1 MCCREKNRMI
11 FVSRCTCIIT
21 LVFISGSTT
30 ITPNIMTNFI
40 NNRDLDSHII
50 IIELQL
56 RGVICTTRKNVY
68 TLKHVQLQNIGL
80 VMKCIP
86 ALNN

>member
-1 MCCREKNRMI
+1 MFQDVLILLHWYLSLGLQQE
-11 FVSRCTCIIT
+11 T
-21 LVFISGSTT
+21 L
-30 ITPNIMTNFI
+30 NIMTNVI

>member
-1 MCCREKNRMI
+1 
-11 FVSRCTCIIT
+11 
-21 LVFISGSTT
+21 
-30 ITPNIMTNFI
+30 MTNFI